1 MYWQQ
6 TDLRDVAS
14 LCFFS
19 LQFVTMS
26 QLFAVPQLFAERP
39 LFLRERAAGITHEA
53 PYLLAKWGVSFAQ
66 QVPRARARA
75 SGGRCARV

>member
-39 LFLRERAAGITHEA
+39 LFLRERAAGVTCESA
-53 PYLLAKWGVSFAQ
+53 RRDPFS
-66 QVPRARARA
+66 PARA
-75 SGGRCARV
+75 ARPSPARRDEA